1 MPRTD
6 LALALCLAALTAA
19 SRIPFRSRLLPSWDA
34 IQFALALRE
43 YDIAKHQPH
52 PPGYILYVAAARVV
66 NWLAA
71 DPTATLAWLAAAASA
86 VTVLLAYRL
95 AWTLYGRA
103 TAVLAAVGLATS
115 PLLWFYGL
123 IGLPYTAEAALA
135 TLVAAA
141 VWRLRHGRPA
151 DVVWSAVV
159 LGVAGGV
166 RQSVLL
172 LLFPLW
178 AGAVWVAFRRWRPV
192 LAGLG
197 VLGLTVAAWLVPMI
211 WLAGGASAYLAAALD
226 LFDSTVRRTTVLA
239 DWHGNVFGLGEAGLL
254 GLGVLLPALLPA
266 GAAGFRGL
274 VRRDG
279 RAWLFA
285 GWIVPPALVY
295 TFVHFGQYGYLC
307 TVLPALYIGAA
318 RGVVRL
324 AALVAPAGPFRPV
337 RARTAVVAAAVGVAV
352 TAHAAFFTG
361 AASTEVPGL
370 EAEPGTESPLTRLL
384 AAYRFR
390 LWPHTLRGLREQEEV
405 IRAYA
410 RAVREGFEPGHTVLV
425 TELGNRRSFPWFR
438 HVMYYLPEYPV
449 YHLRLGV
456 FSRGYLVSRH
466 DETMAALADSE
477 VLLPTGARRLV
488 WVVDHWNP
496 AIPRP
501 AGLRAVP
508 VDYGRWLYVLEL
520 ERRVV
525 EHGGYRLTPVTAL
538 ARVR

>member
-43 YDIAKHQPH
+43 YSVVKHQPH
-52 PPGYILYVAAARVV
+52 PPGYILYVAAARAV
-66 NWLAA
+66 NALAEDPAAALTWLAV
-71 DPTATLAWLAAAASA
+71 AASA
-86 VTVLLAYRL
+86 VTVFVVYRL
-95 AWTLYGRA
+95 AWALYGRV
-103 TAVLAAVGLATS
+103 TAALAAAGLAAS
-115 PLLWFYGL
+115 PLFWFYGL
-123 IGLPYTAEAALA
+123 VALPYAPEAALA

-159 LGVAGGV
+159 LGLAGGV
-166 RQSVLL
+166 RQSVLV

-192 LAGLG
+192 LAGMG
-197 VLGLTVAAWLVPMI
+197 VIGLTVAAWLAPMV
-211 WLAGGASAYLAAALD
+211 WLAGGGRAYVAAALE

-239 DWHGNVFGLGEAGLL
+239 DWHGNVLSLGESLLL
-254 GLGVLLPALLPA
+254 GLGVLLAALLPA
-266 GAAGFRGL
+266 SAAGFRAL

-285 GWIVPPALVY
+285 GWIVPPLLVY

-307 TVLPALYIGAA
+307 TVLPALSIVVA

-324 AALVAPAGPFRPV
+324 AGAVSPAGAPW
-337 RARTAVVAAAVGVAV
+337 RARARWAVASAAFAVAL
-352 TAHAAFFTG
+352 TAHVAFFTR
-361 AASTEVPGL
+361 AESTEVPGL
-370 EAEPGTESPLTRLL
+370 EAEPGTERWDTRLL

-390 LWPHTLRGLREQEEV
+390 LWPHTVRGLREQEEV

-410 RAVREGFEPGHTVLV
+410 RAVREGFDPGDTVLV

-456 FSRGYLVSRH
+456 FTRGYLASHH
-466 DETMAALADSE
+466 DETMAALADPE
-477 VLLPTGARRLV
+477 VFLPARARRLV

-501 AGLRAVP
+501 AGLRPVP

-520 ERRVV
+520 ERRIV
-525 EHGGYRLTPVTAL
+525 EHGGYRLTPLTAL

>member
-43 YDIAKHQPH
+43 YSVVKHQPH
-52 PPGYILYVAAARVV
+52 PPGYILYVAAGRAL
-66 NWLAA
+66 NALAA
-71 DPTATLAWLAAAASA
+71 DPAVTLTWLAVAASA
-86 VTVLLAYRL
+86 VTVLALYRL

-103 TAVLAAVGLATS
+103 TAVLAALGLATS
-115 PLLWFYGL
+115 PLFWFYGL
-123 IGLPYTAEAALA
+123 VALPYAAEAALA
-135 TLVAAA
+135 TLVAVA
-141 VWRLRHGRPA
+141 VWRVRHGRTA

-159 LGVAGGV
+159 LGLAGGV

-172 LLFPLW
+172 LLLPLW
-178 AGAVWVAFRRWRPV
+178 AGGVWIACRRWRPW

-197 VLGLTVAAWLVPMI
+197 ALGLTVLAWLAPMI
-211 WLAGGASAYLAAALD
+211 WLAGGAAAYLAAALE

-239 DWHGNVFGLGEAGLL
+239 DWHGNVLGLAEALL
-254 GLGVLLPALLPA
+254 VGLGVLLPVLLPA
-266 GAAGFRGL
+266 MVAGFRGL

-279 RAWLFA
+279 RAWLMA
-285 GWIVPPALVY
+285 GWIVPPVLVY

-307 TVLPALYIGAA
+307 TVLPALYIVAA
-318 RGVVRL
+318 RGLIR
-324 AALVAPAGPFRPV
+324 
-337 RARTAVVAAAVGVAV
+337 VAAAIAPAALPGRAPVRWAAAGALAV
-352 TAHAAFFTG
+352 VLAGHAAFFTR
-361 AASTEVPGL
+361 AESIEVPGL
-370 EAEPGTESPLTRLL
+370 EAEPGAESRKTWLL

-390 LWPHTLRGLREQEEV
+390 LWPLTARGLREQEEV

-410 RAVREGFEPGHTVLV
+410 RAIRQGFPAGDTVLV

-449 YHLRLGV
+449 YHLRLGI
-456 FSRGYLVSRH
+456 FTRGYLASHH
-466 DETMAALADSE
+466 DATMAAIADPDIF
-477 VLLPTGARRLV
+477 LPPDARRLV
-488 WVVDHWNP
+488 WVVDYWNP

-520 ERRVV
+520 ERRIV

>member
-19 SRIPFRSRLLPSWDA
+19 SRIPFRARLLPSWDA

-52 PPGYILYVAAARVV
+52 PPGYILYVVAARVV

-71 DPTATLAWLAAAASA
+71 DAAATLAWLAVAASA
-86 VTVLLAYRL
+86 VTVLLVYRL
-95 AWTLYGRA
+95 AWTLYGRP

-115 PLLWFYGL
+115 PLFWFYGL

-135 TLVAAA
+135 TLVAAT

-178 AGAVWVAFRRWRPV
+178 AGALWVAFRRWRRV

-197 VLGLTVAAWLVPMI
+197 VLALTVAAWLVPMV
-211 WLAGGASAYLAAALD
+211 WLAGGAPAYLEAVLD

-239 DWHGNVFGLGEAGLL
+239 DWHGNVFGLGESVLL
-254 GLGVLLPALLPA
+254 GLGVLLPALLA
-266 GAAGFRGL
+266 ASVAGFLGL

-285 GWIVPPALVY
+285 GWIVPPVLVY

-307 TVLPALYIGAA
+307 TVLPALYIGVA
-318 RGVVRL
+318 RGLVRL
-324 AALVAPAGPFRPV
+324 GALVAPADPPW
-337 RARTAVVAAAVGVAV
+337 RARVRWAVAAAAVGVAV
-352 TAHAAFFTG
+352 TAHAAFFTR

-370 EAEPGTESPLTRLL
+370 EAEPGTESLRTRLL

-390 LWPHTLRGLREQEEV
+390 LWPHTLQGLREQEAV

-410 RAVREGFEPGHTVLV
+410 RAVREGFDPGHTVLV

-449 YHLRLGV
+449 YHLRLGS
-456 FSRGYLVSRH
+456 FSRGYLASRH
-466 DETMAALADSE
+466 DETMAALADPE

-501 AGLRAVP
+501 ATLRAVP